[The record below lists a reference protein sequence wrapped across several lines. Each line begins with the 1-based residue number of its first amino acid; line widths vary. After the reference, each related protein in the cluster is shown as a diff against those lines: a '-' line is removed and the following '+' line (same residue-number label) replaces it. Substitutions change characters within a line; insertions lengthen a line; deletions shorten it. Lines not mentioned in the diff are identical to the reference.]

1 MTNFKINFI
10 TPSKVINFTDCC
22 CPNLIN
28 VACRDLE
35 IGQKYYVSFDDTP
48 TYRAQIFP
56 AQYSFIAE
64 AQITGF
70 QIINGGAGFT
80 TTPTVTISGGGAT
93 VNAVVTPVLT
103 EKTFANNVKTKTI
116 TGFTI
121 TNPGKGYVSTP
132 TVTVSGGDGYGAVIR
147 PILGNVIK
155 NLTFFVAF
163 GCNEKNMPIP
173 TPYPSNTPTITPT
186 PTLTQTP
193 TPTVTP
199 SSVGVVVLPI
209 NITTYNPPIG
219 NSITLTDYF
228 TNIEAYPIRVYTG
241 QTGQNTTVPVGYDL
255 AIFISNNGIL
265 STQSV
270 SSGQSITFKSTILL
284 GKAI

>member
-1 MTNFKINFI
+1 MANFKINFI
-10 TPSKVINFTDCC
+10 TPSKVINFTNCC

-35 IGQKYYVSFDDTP
+35 MGQKYYVSFEDTP

-56 AQYSFIAE
+56 AKYSFIAE
-64 AQITGF
+64 AQVVGLK
-70 QIINGGAGFT
+70 IINGGAGFT
-80 TTPTVTISGGGAT
+80 SAPTVTISGGGAT
-93 VNAVVTPVLT
+93 VNAQVTPVLT
-103 EKTFANNVKTKTI
+103 EKTFNGVTTKTI

-121 TNPGKGYVSTP
+121 TNPGKGYVSQP
-132 TVTVSGGDGYGAVIR
+132 TLTVSGGGGYGAVVK
-147 PILGNVIK
+147 PILGNMIK

-163 GCNEKNMPIP
+163 GCNDNKMPIP

-199 SSVGVVVLPI
+199 SSVGITTLPI
-209 NITTYNPPIG
+209 NITNYVPPVG

-228 TNIEAYPIRVYTG
+228 TNFQTYPVRVYSG
-241 QTGQNTTVPVGYDL
+241 QTGQTITVPVGYDL
-255 AIFISNNGIL
+255 AVFVSLNGTL

-270 SSGQSITFKSTILL
+270 SSGNSITFKSTILL
-284 GKAI
+284 GKAV